1 MDANTQTEGVLKDAL
16 IEALSEIAKNIKV
29 KNVPEPDEHIDHIIQ
44 KCDTVFQCLQNRLTE
59 LYSEAYI
66 ERSNERVDLDDVS
79 SEYQY
84 FFDPE
89 ELKQV
94 FDKRSYDKK
103 CERISYI
110 FPCFQSRDPC
120 APISK
125 ILRLEND
132 ESKITPVLPY
142 LLTAYYLNLFGT
154 QRVRANIS
162 SELSKKPG
170 EKISRIALPSRDV
183 CASKKMFS
191 YDSFLPN
198 FYAAGREVAGNKDE
212 KVKNRSDFVRYLF
225 TDREMSTQI
234 CHVQAYKVFI
244 YSVITVACIE
254 ELSETNYHIDY
265 ERSWALFDAHT
276 CALATVLSMYY
287 ETKKREPHGILM
299 DEPCTMQSIL
309 RRAFGPAANA
319 LLEGHIVDMSDV
331 IGTLNELAAFGMR
344 EYKGDSVR
352 VCKICFPSQQRV
364 EHLSEYESLAY
375 ALRLL
380 CSPFLQSGCDY
391 PNIEDD
397 LLEKTRM
404 DKNDVLNWRTK
415 SEIKDPPHMPYV
427 VIHARAKRSKT
438 SGNKLENAKHE
449 EYR

>member
-1 MDANTQTEGVLKDAL
+1 MDANNQTEGVLKDAL
-16 IEALSEIAKNIKV
+16 IEALSEIEDNMKAKI
-29 KNVPEPDEHIDHIIQ
+29 VPKPDEHIEHIIE

-66 ERSNERVDLDDVS
+66 ERSNESVDLDDVS
-79 SEYQY
+79 NEYHY

-132 ESKITPVLPY
+132 ESKIAPVLPY

-154 QRVRANIS
+154 QRIRASIS

-170 EKISRIALPSRDV
+170 KEISRITLPSRDV

-234 CHVQAYKVFI
+234 CNVQAYKVFI

-276 CALATVLSMYY
+276 CPLATVLSMYY
-287 ETKKREPHGILM
+287 KTGKREQQESLM
-299 DEPCTMQSIL
+299 DEPSTMQSIFK
-309 RRAFGPAANA
+309 RAFGPAANA
-319 LLEGHIVDMSDV
+319 LLESRGVDMSDV
-331 IGTLNELAAFGMR
+331 IGALNEVAVFKMR
-344 EYKGDSVR
+344 ENKGNSVQA
-352 VCKICFPSQQRV
+352 CNISFPSQQRV

-380 CSPFLQSGCDY
+380 CRPFLQSGCDY

-397 LLEKTRM
+397 LLEKTRK
-404 DKNDVLNWRTK
+404 DNKNDVLNWRTK

-438 SGNKLENAKHE
+438 SGNKS
-449 EYR
+449 

>member
-1 MDANTQTEGVLKDAL
+1 MDANNQTEGVLKDAL
-16 IEALSEIAKNIKV
+16 IEALSEIEDNMKAKI
-29 KNVPEPDEHIDHIIQ
+29 VPKPDEHIEHIIE
-44 KCDTVFQCLQNRLTE
+44 KCDAQFQCLQNRITE
-59 LYSEAYI
+59 MYSKEHI
-66 ERSNERVDLDDVS
+66 ERLNERVDLDDIS
-79 SEYQY
+79 GEYHH
-84 FFDPE
+84 FLGLE

-110 FPCFQSRDPC
+110 FPCFQSRDAC

-125 ILRLEND
+125 ILCLKND

-154 QRVRANIS
+154 QRIRNTIS

-170 EKISRIALPSRDV
+170 QKISRINVPSRDV
-183 CASKKMFS
+183 NASKKMFS

-212 KVKNRSDFVRYLF
+212 KVKNRDDFVRYLF

-234 CHVQAYKVFI
+234 CHVQVYKVFI
-244 YSVITVACIE
+244 YSVIAVACIE
-254 ELSETNYHIDY
+254 ELSDTNYHIDY
-265 ERSWALFDAHT
+265 ERSWNLFDAHT

-287 ETKKREPHGILM
+287 KTGKREQQETLL
-299 DEPCTMQSIL
+299 DEECTMQSIL
-309 RRAFGPAANA
+309 RELFGPAANA
-319 LLEGHIVDMSDV
+319 LLEGRRVNMSDV
-331 IGTLNELAAFGMR
+331 IEALNELAAGIK
-344 EYKGDSVR
+344 EYEWDSVQA
-352 VCKICFPSQQRV
+352 CKMSFPSQERV

-380 CSPFLQSGCDY
+380 CSPFLRSGCDY
-391 PNIEDD
+391 PDIEDD
-397 LLEKTRM
+397 LLEKTRKD
-404 DKNDVLNWRTK
+404 DKNDVLNLMTK
-415 SEIKDPPHMPYV
+415 YEIKDPPHMPYV
-427 VIHARAKRSKT
+427 VIHARTKRSKT

-449 EYR
+449 